1 MYHVPNRKWILLFL
15 CLCLSIAIPVFTG
28 CSRGGGSHVAQTPV
42 NAQTGSFID
51 SPVEGMQYSTP
62 TWSGYTEPNGGFYY
76 QKGEK
81 IKFFIGGIYFGK
93 VTATGVMTPLTLEG
107 LDELTSEDTTVIN
120 MSRILLTLD
129 QDRNPGNGI
138 TISRQLSEELAGVR
152 LDLTNPRLVL
162 DNSPEVNEMLAI
174 VKNSIQGTGAITPE
188 DEKDLLVSSADAQ
201 AHLENTVNRITA
213 EAEETQETLENM
225 SPVATISSPG
235 GNVIMVRGQTLS
247 FQGSVYGGKGPYA
260 FSWSLPDG
268 TSSSLQSPGNKTFNT
283 LSDGFYV
290 TLTVTDSS
298 TGRTGSS
305 QRFISVLDPSTQT
318 GSFDAD
324 SIPTVTMLHPSSSVY
339 PAGTTVDFT
348 AKIYNGDV
356 PLIYNWTLGS
366 VPGNSFVTGSE
377 KIECINPRT
386 YIITQGIKLNSP
398 GTYSIY
404 LSVKDTNTGG
414 RYPDTHAGSIRVTVN

>member
-81 IKFFIGGIYFGK
+81 IKFFIGGIYFGE

-107 LDELTSEDTTVIN
+107 LDELTSENTTVIN

-138 TISRQLSEELAGVR
+138 TITEELRRKLAKEKVK
-152 LDLTNPRLVL
+152 LDLTDSDLVL
-162 DNSPEVNEMLAI
+162 EDNDEVKKILKIIGPDVAAEEQAN
-174 VKNSIQGTGAITPE
+174 
-188 DEKDLLVSSADAQ
+188 LLVSSADAL
-201 AHLENTVNRITA
+201 AHLENTVNSITA
-213 EAEETQETLENM
+213 EAEEAQEALESM

-305 QRFISVLDPSTQT
+305 QRFITVLDPSTQT